1 MYTASEKLAIIRLVE
16 ESELSIR
23 RTLDEIRVSRSSF
36 YRWYQAYER
45 GGLEGLENASR
56 ASHQHWN
63 VDLHP
68 KLIHYPRI
76 FASNFDPC
84 SCRQAPSLLYQA
96 GLAITASPGS
106 NLNANQHKYRQKYRQ
121 IGGIS
126 LD

>member
-1 MYTASEKLAIIRLVE
+1 MA
-16 ESELSIR
+16 
-23 RTLDEIRVSRSSF
+23 
-36 YRWYQAYER
+36 
-45 GGLEGLENASR
+45 
-56 ASHQHWN
+56 

-106 NLNANQHKYRQKYRQ
+106 NLNANQHSVQFNTPEVLEEVEGKSFVFEFYEALKSYEVLPKYRESVY
-121 IGGIS
+121 I
-126 LD
+126 

>member
-1 MYTASEKLAIIRLVE
+1 MQINSPGWFDDVQPQPIADLF
-16 ESELSIR
+16 
-23 RTLDEIRVSRSSF
+23 TLD
-36 YRWYQAYER
+36 Q
-45 GGLEGLENASR
+45 LR
-56 ASHQHWN
+56 ALGF

-106 NLNANQHKYRQKYRQ
+106 NLNANQQLPVK
-121 IGGIS
+121 S
-126 LD
+126 MS